1 MEFSNEFRV
10 SLPIEPAWDLFTD
23 VERLVP
29 CMPGAQLTQT
39 DGEVFHGT
47 VKVKV
52 GPVTV
57 QYKGVASFE
66 ERDAESRTVRIKA
79 SGRDTHGQGNA
90 DARVTVRLRPEGEGT
105 GVTVDTRL
113 SITGKAAQFGKSVME
128 DISRKLIAQFVDCL
142 ESRLAQPPES
152 VTPAELSEPAE
163 RSEASALTEPSAHSE
178 EARQAESGGT
188 AQDDDS
194 GAIDLLDLAR
204 GPLLKRLAPVAL
216 GGLCLLGLV
225 LWLGR
230 RRGCRRGNQ

>member
-10 SLPIEPAWDLFTD
+10 SLPVEPAWDLFTD

-39 DGEVFHGT
+39 EGEVFHGT

-66 ERDAESRTVRIKA
+66 ERDAASRTVRIKA

-90 DARVTVRLRPEGEGT
+90 EAHVTVRLRPEGEGT

-113 SITGKAAQFGKSVME
+113 SVTGKAAQFGKSVME
-128 DISRKLIAQFVDCL
+128 DISKKLIAQFVDCL
-142 ESRLAQPPES
+142 ESRLAQPSSPPPEKEEE
-152 VTPAELSEPAE
+152 AKEPVEPETAE
-163 RSEASALTEPSAHSE
+163 RAAAPVPTA
-178 EARQAESGGT
+178 AATAADDGAE
-188 AQDDDS
+188 
-194 GAIDLLDLAR
+194 AIDLLGLAR
-204 GPLLKRLAPVAL
+204 GPVLKRFAPVAL
-216 GGLCLLGLV
+216 GALCLLGLA
-225 LWLGR
+225 LWFGR
-230 RRGCRRGNQ
+230 RRRCH

>member
-10 SLPIEPAWDLFTD
+10 SLPVEPAWDLFTD

-29 CMPGAQLTQT
+29 CMPGAQLTET
-39 DGEVFHGT
+39 DGDVFHGT

-90 DARVTVRLRPEGEGT
+90 DAQVTVRLRPDGEGT

-128 DISRKLIAQFVDCL
+128 DISKKLIAQFVDCL
-142 ESRLAQPPES
+142 ETRLAQPPES
-152 VTPAELSEPAE
+152 SPPSELSESP
-163 RSEASALTEPSAHSE
+163 EPSAPSE
-178 EARQAESGGT
+178 PSELSDQARRAEPVGT
-188 AQDDDS
+188 AQGDES

-204 GPLLKRLAPVAL
+204 GPLLKRLAPLAV

-230 RRGCRRGNQ
+230 RRGCRRDQ